1 MKLIFVLDFSSST
14 PKRRREHRLFGRIM
28 HTIVLKYVQLFCIAL
43 LFDNVSCD
51 NISLEASRNDMLLNR
66 EVGCMAACMQ
76 MNLTAV

>member
-1 MKLIFVLDFSSST
+1 
-14 PKRRREHRLFGRIM
+14 M

-66 EVGCMAACMQ
+66 EVGCMAACME
-76 MNLTAV
+76 MNLTAVRIVFYQEICEVHILTLITSFEF

>member
-1 MKLIFVLDFSSST
+1 
-14 PKRRREHRLFGRIM
+14 M

-66 EVGCMAACMQ
+66 EVGCTAACMQ
-76 MNLTAV
+76 MNLTAVRIFIKKYVRYKF